1 MLEEFAWRVYNAML
15 GRAVRGMR
23 GVKPMDKRW
32 IQCAEESR
40 PRAAETLSC
49 GWGSRAAGVLC
60 RRRALWPDHR
70 RGDVSAGLYA
80 GSYSTGTAAGADGER
95 NVYRCAGAIYSALVT
110 QPGGRERFLF
120 LCELQG
126 ARVECLQELARM
138 QEAMEHLA
146 GRLRGGEGDPWL
158 DALCACI
165 CGYISMRPGRC
176 MNMGCSFRDSI
187 CKGRFPDPAS
197 PSLDKFFRCHTISR
211 LPSISRYTI

>member
-1 MLEEFAWRVYNAML
+1 MCREVRECMLEEFAWRVYNAML

-40 PRAAETLSC
+40 RALLKRYPAAVGAELREFC
-49 GWGSRAAGVLC
+49 AAAGRFGQITGGAMFLQGYTLA
-60 RRRALWPDHR
+60 RIPLELLPAL
-70 RGDVSAGLYA
+70 
-80 GSYSTGTAAGADGER
+80 TGER
-95 NVYRCAGAIYSALVT
+95 NVYRCAGAIYSALVM

-146 GRLRGGEGDPWL
+146 GRLRVGEDDPWL
-158 DALCACI
+158 DALLRMHLRL
-165 CGYISMRPGRC
+165 YIHAARTMYEYGGQFS
-176 MNMGCSFRDSI
+176 
-187 CKGRFPDPAS
+187 RFN
-197 PSLDKFFRCHTISR
+197 L
-211 LPSISRYTI
+211 

>member
-1 MLEEFAWRVYNAML
+1 MCREVRGCMLEEFAWRVYNAML

-40 PRAAETLSC
+40 RALLK
-49 GWGSRAAGVLC
+49 RYPAAGEAELREFC
-60 RRRALWPDHR
+60 A
-70 RGDVSAGLYA
+70 
-80 GSYSTGTAAGADGER
+80 AAGGYTLARIPPELLPALTGER

-146 GRLRGGEGDPWL
+146 GRLRVGEDDPWL
-158 DALCACI
+158 EALLRMHLRL
-165 CGYISMRPGRC
+165 YIHAARTMYEYGVQFS
-176 MNMGCSFRDSI
+176 
-187 CKGRFPDPAS
+187 RFN
-197 PSLDKFFRCHTISR
+197 L
-211 LPSISRYTI
+211 